1 LVGRGW
7 AVVFARA
14 GHDVRLFDV
23 TEKKIA
29 VARIWNGS
37 TEASIAQLLVEF
49 SYLSFGVGTSLH
61 HIGVSKINLG
71 VKGAPDQPSFATHQ
85 WLTPPTSGH
94 YCVQVSLN
102 WADDVNPNNNLGQTN
117 TDVITAQSPAEF
129 EFQLRNSSKR
139 WEQYRFEIDAYTIP
153 APLPCSQRE
162 PLPTSPRG
170 SRLAPGKFFASL
182 YQKLADMWLLDMR
195 GIDRFQFLHNDRQ
208 FCAAALTDY
217 VGQICS
223 KKD

>member
-102 WADDVNPNNNLGQTN
+102 WADDVNPTTILVKRTQMLSRPNR
-117 TDVITAQSPAEF
+117 PP
-129 EFQLRNSSKR
+129 SSS
-139 WEQYRFEIDAYTIP
+139 FSSGTVPSDGSNID
-153 APLPCSQRE
+153 L
-162 PLPTSPRG
+162 
-170 SRLAPGKFFASL
+170 K
-182 YQKLADMWLLDMR
+182 
-195 GIDRFQFLHNDRQ
+195 
-208 FCAAALTDY
+208 
-217 VGQICS
+217 
-223 KKD
+223 